1 MGDHMTRKWTKP
13 EKEHDDDDAGEEEQ
27 TRNSI
32 RRADSQP
39 TKL

>member
-13 EKEHDDDDAGEEEQ
+13 EKEHDTDGCEEEQ

-32 RRADSQP
+32 RRADSQA
-39 TKL
+39 TKM